1 MTRRRILLGRL
12 AGVCAVAFCAF
23 VAARADDV
31 YLLRSDAKI
40 DNVDVRS
47 FEAAGNWSNGE
58 APSDAHDYYVMT
70 NYSLRVTGST
80 AAHVFKG
87 NSLTLGGT
95 GSGDNFKSQF
105 MGWGGQADV
114 TISNLVVYQSTIQC
128 NNEGW
133 FYLKGTTTVRDTVG
147 DRIFTGINHNTGG
160 GRNFDVQCKMKTV
173 GDESP
178 KVIFKH
184 GKNAADTYT
193 TFKMSGDFTECKAWF
208 EVQGQNSGLAIFLLD
223 TATFGTAFDSVKT
236 NAVQLRTNSKIVFTP
251 NAVQNANAGISVPA
265 GQTAYFGTR
274 TYSASGNCKG
284 SVQYDYPDHDLLL
297 PVFGSGTF
305 TKEDDGR
312 ITLKNDWSGFH
323 GTVAIEGGSL
333 ILTDDMTT
341 SADMR
346 VVVKAGGVLETAR
359 TDGTYGGLDV
369 TFEAGAGLI
378 VPYNA
383 ETCVSAPITLG
394 QSFLESCTYPV
405 GLKLSQPISFPVN
418 ATNRLPVAKVD
429 PAIRVVTGTD
439 FTDTTTKTYDLP
451 KTWFEVE
458 TDGAGMQIVYMVVKP
473 VLVHEGSGYWVPFE
487 DVFMRD
493 KSNSPSNTDE
503 YVWSDHLAAHP
514 GADYIHTGTA
524 LSAVSQGGP
533 GSRKTFDGDSLV
545 FQGGSIS
552 SRSEHV
558 VLPHVMVVSP
568 SMLFSCAGYAPDSRH
583 RFEGG
588 PIYVSAASTTEKP
601 LEFRGQAEQNHTVFR
616 KIDLWAPLEGPGSVM
631 FRTYDPPNDAYISC
645 EMPNFKGILIVDA
658 ASGDSLKDGLSLHV
672 NSPLALGG
680 RPDAYESRGL
690 QLRNHS
696 CIAPAVSMTLDNS
709 LNRGLVIVGAN
720 GGLTSGGFDVPS
732 NVVLTLSMSVIQ
744 NGTLLKKGAGALA
757 INSGTHGFG
766 GWGSDATTGTN
777 NVVEVRAGGV
787 TTMKKANN
795 VNSLCY
801 VFKDGGGIA
810 VFQTPLNAAQEENGL
825 YASFMHERAFSHEA
839 PIRVMLADAGA
850 EQPATRFS
858 RVVCTIPQA
867 LNPKTDFAVD
877 KPWDGWRGEVT
888 RADDTP
894 STGMYRYTVTYRPVG
909 MTVIF
914 R

>member
-1 MTRRRILLGRL
+1 M
-12 AGVCAVAFCAF
+12 
-23 VAARADDV
+23 
-31 YLLRSDAKI
+31 
-40 DNVDVRS
+40 
-47 FEAAGNWSNGE
+47 
-58 APSDAHDYYVMT
+58 
-70 NYSLRVTGST
+70 
-80 AAHVFKG
+80 
-87 NSLTLGGT
+87 
-95 GSGDNFKSQF
+95 
-105 MGWGGQADV
+105 
-114 TISNLVVYQSTIQC
+114 
-128 NNEGW
+128 
-133 FYLKGTTTVRDTVG
+133 
-147 DRIFTGINHNTGG
+147 
-160 GRNFDVQCKMKTV
+160 
-173 GDESP
+173 
-178 KVIFKH
+178 
-184 GKNAADTYT
+184 
-193 TFKMSGDFTECKAWF
+193 
-208 EVQGQNSGLAIFLLD
+208 
-223 TATFGTAFDSVKT
+223 
-236 NAVQLRTNSKIVFTP
+236 
-251 NAVQNANAGISVPA
+251 
-265 GQTAYFGTR
+265 
-274 TYSASGNCKG
+274 
-284 SVQYDYPDHDLLL
+284 
-297 PVFGSGTF
+297 
-305 TKEDDGR
+305 
-312 ITLKNDWSGFH
+312 
-323 GTVAIEGGSL
+323 
-333 ILTDDMTT
+333 
-341 SADMR
+341 
-346 VVVKAGGVLETAR
+346 
-359 TDGTYGGLDV
+359 
-369 TFEAGAGLI
+369 
-378 VPYNA
+378 
-383 ETCVSAPITLG
+383 
-394 QSFLESCTYPV
+394 
-405 GLKLSQPISFPVN
+405 N
-418 ATNRLPVAKVD
+418 ATNRLAVAKVD
-429 PAIRVVTGTD
+429 PAIRVVTGAD

-458 TDGAGMQIVYMVVKP
+458 TDGAGMQVVYMVVKP

-514 GADYIHTGTA
+514 GADYIHSGTA

-545 FQGGSIS
+545 FQGGSIA

-568 SMLFSCAGYAPDSRH
+568 SMLFSCAGYASDSRH

-601 LEFRGQAEQNHTVFR
+601 LEFRGQAEQNHTVLR

-810 VFQTPLNAAQEENGL
+810 VFRTPLNAAQEENGL

-850 EQPATRFS
+850 EPPATCFS

-888 RADDTP
+888 RADGTP
-894 STGMYRYTVTYRPVG
+894 SAGMYRYTVTYRPVG
-909 MTVIF
+909 FTVIF

>member
-1 MTRRRILLGRL
+1 MMKIGNLPGRL
-12 AGVCAVAFCAF
+12 AGVCAAAFCAF

-40 DNVDVRS
+40 NNVDVRS

-70 NYSLRVTGST
+70 NYSLRITGST

-95 GSGDNFKSQF
+95 GSGDNFKGLI

-114 TISNLVVYQSTIQC
+114 TISNLVLHQSTIQC

-147 DRIFTGINHNTGG
+147 DRIFTGINHNTDG
-160 GRNFDVQCKMKTV
+160 GRNFDLQCKPKTV

-178 KVIFKH
+178 QVILKH
-184 GKNAADTYT
+184 GRNAASTYT

-223 TATFGTAFDSVKT
+223 TATFGAAFDSVKT

-383 ETCVSAPITLG
+383 ETGVSAPITLG

-429 PAIRVVTGTD
+429 PAIRVVTGAD
-439 FTDTTTKTYDLP
+439 FTDTTTKTYDP
-451 KTWFEVE
+451 
-458 TDGAGMQIVYMVVKP
+458 
-473 VLVHEGSGYWVPFE
+473 
-487 DVFMRD
+487 
-493 KSNSPSNTDE
+493 
-503 YVWSDHLAAHP
+503 
-514 GADYIHTGTA
+514 
-524 LSAVSQGGP
+524 
-533 GSRKTFDGDSLV
+533 
-545 FQGGSIS
+545 
-552 SRSEHV
+552 
-558 VLPHVMVVSP
+558 
-568 SMLFSCAGYAPDSRH
+568 
-583 RFEGG
+583 
-588 PIYVSAASTTEKP
+588 
-601 LEFRGQAEQNHTVFR
+601 RGKR
-616 KIDLWAPLEGPGSVM
+616 LLGSV
-631 FRTYDPPNDAYISC
+631 RGCLYARQVEQPVEHGRVCLERPL
-645 EMPNFKGILIVDA
+645 GR
-658 ASGDSLKDGLSLHV
+658 ASGRGLHPFGHGFV
-672 NSPLALGG
+672 GRLAG
-680 RPDAYESRGL
+680 RPRFPQDLRRRFARVPGRKHRVPQRTRRPAACHGRFAEHAL
-690 QLRNHS
+690 QLRRLRPGQSAQVRRRANLR
-696 CIAPAVSMTLDNS
+696 V
-709 LNRGLVIVGAN
+709 RG
-720 GGLTSGGFDVPS
+720 
-732 NVVLTLSMSVIQ
+732 Q
-744 NGTLLKKGAGALA
+744 
-757 INSGTHGFG
+757 H
-766 GWGSDATTGTN
+766 
-777 NVVEVRAGGV
+777 
-787 TTMKKANN
+787 
-795 VNSLCY
+795 
-801 VFKDGGGIA
+801 DGK
-810 VFQTPLNAAQEENGL
+810 TP
-825 YASFMHERAFSHEA
+825 
-839 PIRVMLADAGA
+839 
-850 EQPATRFS
+850 
-858 RVVCTIPQA
+858 
-867 LNPKTDFAVD
+867 
-877 KPWDGWRGEVT
+877 
-888 RADDTP
+888 
-894 STGMYRYTVTYRPVG
+894 
-909 MTVIF
+909 
-914 R
+914 

>member
-1 MTRRRILLGRL
+1 M
-12 AGVCAVAFCAF
+12 
-23 VAARADDV
+23 
-31 YLLRSDAKI
+31 
-40 DNVDVRS
+40 
-47 FEAAGNWSNGE
+47 
-58 APSDAHDYYVMT
+58 
-70 NYSLRVTGST
+70 
-80 AAHVFKG
+80 
-87 NSLTLGGT
+87 
-95 GSGDNFKSQF
+95 
-105 MGWGGQADV
+105 
-114 TISNLVVYQSTIQC
+114 
-128 NNEGW
+128 
-133 FYLKGTTTVRDTVG
+133 
-147 DRIFTGINHNTGG
+147 
-160 GRNFDVQCKMKTV
+160 
-173 GDESP
+173 
-178 KVIFKH
+178 
-184 GKNAADTYT
+184 
-193 TFKMSGDFTECKAWF
+193 
-208 EVQGQNSGLAIFLLD
+208 
-223 TATFGTAFDSVKT
+223 
-236 NAVQLRTNSKIVFTP
+236 
-251 NAVQNANAGISVPA
+251 
-265 GQTAYFGTR
+265 
-274 TYSASGNCKG
+274 
-284 SVQYDYPDHDLLL
+284 
-297 PVFGSGTF
+297 
-305 TKEDDGR
+305 
-312 ITLKNDWSGFH
+312 
-323 GTVAIEGGSL
+323 
-333 ILTDDMTT
+333 
-341 SADMR
+341 
-346 VVVKAGGVLETAR
+346 
-359 TDGTYGGLDV
+359 
-369 TFEAGAGLI
+369 
-378 VPYNA
+378 
-383 ETCVSAPITLG
+383 
-394 QSFLESCTYPV
+394 
-405 GLKLSQPISFPVN
+405 
-418 ATNRLPVAKVD
+418 
-429 PAIRVVTGTD
+429 
-439 FTDTTTKTYDLP
+439 
-451 KTWFEVE
+451 
-458 TDGAGMQIVYMVVKP
+458 
-473 VLVHEGSGYWVPFE
+473 
-487 DVFMRD
+487 
-493 KSNSPSNTDE
+493 
-503 YVWSDHLAAHP
+503 
-514 GADYIHTGTA
+514 
-524 LSAVSQGGP
+524 
-533 GSRKTFDGDSLV
+533 
-545 FQGGSIS
+545 
-552 SRSEHV
+552 
-558 VLPHVMVVSP
+558 
-568 SMLFSCAGYAPDSRH
+568 
-583 RFEGG
+583 
-588 PIYVSAASTTEKP
+588 SAASTTEKP

-810 VFQTPLNAAQEENGL
+810 VFRTPLNAAQEENGL

-850 EQPATRFS
+850 EPPATRFS

>member
-1 MTRRRILLGRL
+1 MTRRRMLPGRL
-12 AGVCAVAFCAF
+12 AGVCAAVFCAF

-40 DNVDVRS
+40 NNVDVRS

-70 NYSLRVTGST
+70 NYSLRITGST

-95 GSGDNFKSQF
+95 GSGDNFKSQI
-105 MGWGGQADV
+105 MGWGGQANV
-114 TISNLVVYQSTIQC
+114 TISNLVVYQSSIQC

-133 FYLKGTTTVRDTVG
+133 FYLKGTTTLRDTVG

-160 GRNFDVQCKMKTV
+160 GRNFDIQCKMKTV

-178 KVIFKH
+178 KVILKH
-184 GKNAADTYT
+184 GRNAVSTYT

-208 EVQGQNSGLAIFLLD
+208 EVQGQNNGLAIFLLD
-223 TATFGTAFDSVKT
+223 TATFGAAFDSVKT
-236 NAVQLRTNSKIVFTP
+236 NAVQLRTNTKIVFTT
-251 NAVQNANAGISVPA
+251 NAVQNANVGISVPA

-274 TYSASGNCKG
+274 TYSASGNCTG

-333 ILTDDMTT
+333 VLTDDMTA
-341 SADMR
+341 SPDMR
-346 VVVKAGGVLETAR
+346 IVVKAGGALETER

-383 ETCVSAPITLG
+383 ETGVSSPITLG
-394 QSFLESCTYPV
+394 QSFLESCTFPV
-405 GLKLSQPISFPVN
+405 GLKLSQSITFPVN
-418 ATNRLPVAKVD
+418 ATNRMPVAKVD
-429 PAIRVVTGTD
+429 SAIRVVTGAD
-439 FTDTTTKTYDLP
+439 FADTTTKTYDLP

-458 TDGAGMQIVYMVVKP
+458 TDGAGMQTVYMVVKP

-524 LSAVSQGGP
+524 LSATVQGGV

-545 FQGGSIS
+545 FESGSIA
-552 SRSEHV
+552 SRSEYV
-558 VLPHVMVVSP
+558 VFPYVFIASP
-568 SMLFSCAGYAPDSRH
+568 GMLFSCAGYISDSRH
-583 RFEGG
+583 KIEGG
-588 PIYVSAASTTEKP
+588 PIYVSSASTTGNP
-601 LEFRGQAEQNHTVFR
+601 LEFRSQTEQNWTIFR
-616 KIDLWAPLEGPGSVM
+616 KIDLCAPLEGPGAVV
-631 FRTYDPPNDAYISC
+631 FRTLAPPNDAYISC
-645 EMPNFKGILIVDA
+645 EMPNYKGILIVDA
-658 ASGDSLKDGLSLHV
+658 SGGDSAKDGLSLHIG
-672 NSPLALGG
+672 SQLALGG
-680 RPDAYESRGL
+680 TPDVYESRGL

-696 CIAPAVSMTLDNS
+696 CIAPDVSMTLDGS
-709 LNRGLVIVGAN
+709 TRRGLVIAGASS
-720 GGLTSGGFDVPS
+720 GLTGGGFDVPS
-732 NVVLTLSMSVIQ
+732 NVVLTLSMNVIQ
-744 NGTLLKKGAGALA
+744 NGTLLKKGAGVLA

-801 VFKDGGGIA
+801 VFKAGGGIA
-810 VFQTPLNAAQEENGL
+810 VFQTPPNAAQEEDGL
-825 YASFMHERAFSHEA
+825 YASFTHERAFSHEA
-839 PIRVMLADAGA
+839 PIRVLLADAGA
-850 EQPATRFS
+850 EPPATRFS

-877 KPWDGWRGEVT
+877 KPWAGWRGEVT

-909 MTVIF
+909 FTVIF